1 MAIVFETTGELAT
14 GTVVVPVEGPQD
26 RWTVQGSCGC
36 LSCQREA
43 FGGAPMRLV
52 MVRDSDRLLATCVA
66 QSRVTV
72 ASEES

>member
-1 MAIVFETTGELAT
+1 
-14 GTVVVPVEGPQD
+14 
-26 RWTVQGSCGC
+26 
-36 LSCQREA
+36 
-43 FGGAPMRLV
+43 MRLV